1 MDARYENLAYSH
13 QAGEKGAGVY
23 MFDAENGELLWW
35 ASANAASSLQID
47 AMKYSVVSR
56 INTAD
61 RNGDG
66 LTDHLYFG
74 DLGGQVWRID
84 FDANLGASSNKGFA
98 RLIFKNPTERFYEAP
113 NFSVYGHEL
122 PRAVISIASGNRSL
136 PLSDKRSTSTIY
148 NIFDREVV
156 GGSFDINNNGKSKL
170 VISDLKG
177 MPTESDLNN
186 KTLTKVKSDIPNGWY
201 ISAEAVIGKQ
211 LDPNGNETTI
221 TNTTASKV
229 LGEMVVMN
237 KSLYASVYNPNATTD
252 SCKVQAQGI
261 TTVQRYCLPFGV
273 CEQETDPAT
282 MRFGAGRGIVDVMVG
297 AGVGTSENGVK
308 RQILNPGLTSAIN
321 KANGMPINTMRRQI
335 VPLKWY
341 ESNE

>member
-1 MDARYENLAYSH
+1 MIV
-13 QAGEKGAGVY
+13 QV
-23 MFDAENGELLWW
+23 
-35 ASANAASSLQID
+35 
-47 AMKYSVVSR
+47 
-56 INTAD
+56 IN
-61 RNGDG
+61 
-66 LTDHLYFG
+66 
-74 DLGGQVWRID
+74 
-84 FDANLGASSNKGFA
+84 S
-98 RLIFKNPTERFYEAP
+98 
-113 NFSVYGHEL
+113 
-122 PRAVISIASGNRSL
+122 
-136 PLSDKRSTSTIY
+136 
-148 NIFDREVV
+148 
-156 GGSFDINNNGKSKL
+156 
-170 VISDLKG
+170 
-177 MPTESDLNN
+177 
-186 KTLTKVKSDIPNGWY
+186 
-201 ISAEAVIGKQ
+201 
-211 LDPNGNETTI
+211 
-221 TNTTASKV
+221 
-229 LGEMVVMN
+229 N